1 MIDKPFDLAK
11 GHGVDRAPMVAD
23 AQKAQRVA
31 FYRAANLSE
40 LDIISNAKRVREKI
54 KDPGDDVAHKSLS
67 TQPDCN
73 ADDAGAG
80 EQRSNVDT
88 QRCEHRQAC
97 ESNQQY
103 EDDLAQKR

>member
-1 MIDKPFDLAK
+1 PVTAMIDKPFDLAE
-11 GHGVDRAPMVAD
+11 GHGIDRAAVMPD

-40 LDIISNAKRVREKI
+40 LDILSNAERVCEKI
-54 KDPGDDVAHKSLS
+54 KDPGDDVAHKGLS

-73 ADDAGAG
+73 PDDAGAG
-80 EQRSNVDT
+80 EHRSNVDP
-88 QRCEHRQAC
+88 QRCEHRQGC

-103 EDDLAQKR
+103 E